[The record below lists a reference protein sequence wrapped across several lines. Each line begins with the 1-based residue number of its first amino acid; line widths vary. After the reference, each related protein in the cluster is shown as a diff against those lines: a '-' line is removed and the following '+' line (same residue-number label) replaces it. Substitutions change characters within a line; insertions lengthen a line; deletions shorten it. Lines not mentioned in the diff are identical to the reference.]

1 MTEAVT
7 FTQAIA
13 ASGIFVAAIGT
24 FVGASHRSLAVRLDR
39 HRQGQDRLRDDLFV
53 IRGEVSALKDHVHMQ
68 NGRIGRTEADL
79 RDLQVNP
86 HAEVSD
92 LTEATTEALREF
104 CRSCPAVRF
113 CGVK

>member
-39 HRQGQDRLRDDLFV
+39 HRQGQDRLRDDVFI
-53 IRGEVSALKDHVHMQ
+53 IRGEVSALKDHVHEQ
-68 NGRIGRTEADL
+68 NGRTGRTEVDL
-79 RDLQVNP
+79 RDLRAGL
-86 HAEVSD
+86 HTEVQE
-92 LTEATTEALREF
+92 LTKATTEALR
-104 CRSCPAVRF
+104 RLDGMRDR
-113 CGVK
+113 